1 MAELGPQGHRNRM
14 KQLYL
19 NSPTDAISDHNLLE
33 ILLYYAIPRMD
44 VKPIAYDLMNYF
56 GSLENVL
63 NADVKELQK
72 VKGIGENTAIL
83 ISLVRS
89 INDKMLANKN
99 NEIKMLDNSHIMKK
113 YFENLLQY
121 KSDEH
126 IIVVSLDNDL
136 KIINTNVICKGSS
149 NFATIDPKVLVQCVL
164 KDDASS
170 VVIAHNHPTGSVEP
184 SMADVEFTASVL
196 SVFRQIN
203 IRLIDHI
210 IVGRKE
216 TKSMRSMLKYANMFD

>member
-1 MAELGPQGHRNRM
+1 
-14 KQLYL
+14 
-19 NSPTDAISDHNLLE
+19 
-33 ILLYYAIPRMD
+33 
-44 VKPIAYDLMNYF
+44 
-56 GSLENVL
+56 
-63 NADVKELQK
+63 
-72 VKGIGENTAIL
+72 
-83 ISLVRS
+83 
-89 INDKMLANKN
+89 
-99 NEIKMLDNSHIMKK
+99 
-113 YFENLLQY
+113 
-121 KSDEH
+121 
-126 IIVVSLDNDL
+126 
-136 KIINTNVICKGSS
+136 
-149 NFATIDPKVLVQCVL
+149 VL